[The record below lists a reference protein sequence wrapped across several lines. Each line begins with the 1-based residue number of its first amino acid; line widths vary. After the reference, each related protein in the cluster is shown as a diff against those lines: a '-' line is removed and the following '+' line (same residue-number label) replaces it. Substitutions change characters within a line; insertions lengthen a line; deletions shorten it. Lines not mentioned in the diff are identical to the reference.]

1 MVVEGG
7 APYSANKHVWTR
19 YPKMTESTQSWTA
32 LPPGEWLVTEKVHGA
47 NFSVVADSS
56 GIRFAKRSGEL
67 PELEDFYGFR
77 SAGLNATLSAC
88 AHRLLYALRRTDA
101 VDSVCVFGELCGG
114 HYPHPE
120 IPAVPGAV
128 PVQRGVWYSPG
139 LDFVA
144 FDVCVGELGAAEGR
158 FLDFAEARRQALKA
172 GFHFVEVLAQGNLQA
187 CLDAPIRFSSRVPAM
202 LRLPLLPELGMP
214 NLAEGVV
221 VRMAREASASELGAG
236 FKGKG
241 GTRAMFKRKIPE
253 FSEKQYQNEGWRDAR
268 DAVGGG
274 GGPSQKDLVRWEML
288 AAVSE
293 PRLAAVASKVGRISL
308 DDRAACRGL
317 LDLFRADVL
326 EALESD
332 GLISPGVPLAQ
343 SLAAELEAAA
353 RPLVARWLRAQAA
366 PLTAD

>member
-1 MVVEGG
+1 MVDEGD
-7 APYSANKHVWTR
+7 AQQNVWTR
-19 YPKMTESTQSWTA
+19 YPKMAESTQSFTT
-32 LPPGEWLVTEKVHGA
+32 LPIGEWIVTEKIHGA
-47 NFSVVADSS
+47 NFSVVANGS
-56 GIRFAKRSGEL
+56 GTWFAKRSGEL
-67 PELEDFYGFR
+67 PVHEDFYGFR
-77 SAGLNATLSAC
+77 SAGLSCTLSAC
-88 AHRLLYALRRTDA
+88 AHRLLHALRRTGA

-120 IPAVPGAV
+120 VPAVPGTM

-144 FDVCVGELGAAEGR
+144 FDVRVCERGVDETVMRRR
-158 FLDFAEARRQALKA
+158 FLDFAEARHLALQA
-172 GFHFVEVLAQGNLQA
+172 GFHFVEALAKGSLQA
-187 CLDAPIRFSSRVPAM
+187 CLDEPIRFSSRVPSM
-202 LRLPLLPELGMP
+202 LRLPMLPELGMH

-221 VRMAREASASELGAG
+221 VRMAREAVACESAIGS
-236 FKGKG
+236 KGKG
-241 GTRAMFKRKIPE
+241 GARMMFKRKIAQ

-274 GGPSQKDLVRWEML
+274 GGPSQAELVRWEML

-308 DDRAACRGL
+308 EDRAACRAL
-317 LDLFRADVL
+317 LDLFQQDVI
-326 EALESD
+326 EALVAD
-332 GLISPGVPLAQ
+332 GCILPGETLSQ